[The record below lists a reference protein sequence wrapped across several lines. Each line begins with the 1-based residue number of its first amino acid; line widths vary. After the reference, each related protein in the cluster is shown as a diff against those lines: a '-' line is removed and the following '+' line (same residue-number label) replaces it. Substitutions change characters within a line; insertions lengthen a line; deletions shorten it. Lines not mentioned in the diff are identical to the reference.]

1 MNLDTAL
8 QKSRAAATEINEAR
22 AELLAEL
29 ARHPDDEGLH
39 GSLAQLEKELDS
51 VSQKVA
57 RLEAAL
63 NIANQQADEADIEAA
78 RVARQETLAAS
89 IAAESKRV
97 AAAQKAC
104 KALKPFASAFAEY
117 LAASDEAF
125 TAGKSALRYKAK
137 STSEFINRLEMLR
150 QRDDV
155 PLALMLQAAGLP
167 LNGDWLVLR
176 PHIGLQ
182 PDMQALEHAAQ
193 LRADKVESILGC
205 DDLA

>member
-8 QKSRAAATEINEAR
+8 QKSRAAVTEIDEAR

-29 ARHPDDEGLH
+29 AKQPDDDSLH
-39 GSLAQLEKELDS
+39 GSLAQLERELDS
-51 VSQKVA
+51 SNQKVA

-63 NIANQQADEADIEAA
+63 NIANQQADAADIEAA
-78 RVARQETLAAS
+78 RVARQETLRIAIAS
-89 IAAESKRV
+89 ESKRV

-137 STSEFINRLEMLR
+137 SAHEFVNRLELLR

-155 PLALMLQAAGLP
+155 PLSLMLRAAGLP

-176 PHIGLQ
+176 PHIGLK
-182 PDMQALEHAAQ
+182 PDIEALEHAAQ
-193 LRADKVESILGC
+193 LRADKLESILGR
-205 DDLA
+205 DDDA